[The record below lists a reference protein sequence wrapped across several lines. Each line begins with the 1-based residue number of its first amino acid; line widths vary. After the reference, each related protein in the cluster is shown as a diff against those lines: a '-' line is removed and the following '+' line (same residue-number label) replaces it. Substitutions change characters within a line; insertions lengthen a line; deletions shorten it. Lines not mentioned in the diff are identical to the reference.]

1 MSITFRQFEAF
12 RAVMLTG
19 TTTEAARMLGVSQP
33 GISRL
38 ISDLENEIG
47 YNLFERVGR
56 RVSPTPEAQ
65 LLIEEVR
72 RAFTGLEQVAEAARD
87 IGKARYGRL
96 RLVSVPSASSTI
108 VVDMI
113 EKFSRKFPGT
123 SVTIDVKSSDS
134 ALEWVVSQQCDLGI
148 ASSHVE
154 SPAIG
159 SEPLQ
164 VGTSICI
171 LPAGHRLAAKSHL
184 TLDMLEGER
193 FVSYC
198 SDSSFRREVDA
209 AFKNASVERQL
220 SHEGRTTDVVCSL
233 VSAGFGVSII
243 GISAATARSRWAGAG
258 KLVVRPVEGAP
269 TVTLSVIW
277 ATHRPISAGAKEFL
291 KIVRETC
298 STDPGSRR

>member
-19 TTTEAARMLGVSQP
+19 TTIEAARMLGVSQP

-38 ISDLENEIG
+38 ISDLESEIG

-56 RVSPTPEAQ
+56 RVSPTPEAG

-72 RAFTGLEQVAEAARD
+72 RAFTGLEQVREAARE

-113 EKFSRKFPGT
+113 EKFSERFPDT
-123 SVTIDVKSSDS
+123 RVTVDVKSSDS

-148 ASSHVE
+148 ASSHME
-154 SPAIG
+154 SPAID
-159 SEPLQ
+159 SEAVQ
-164 VGTSICI
+164 TGAAVCV
-171 LPAGHRLAAKSHL
+171 LPAGHRLAEEPRL
-184 TLDMLEGER
+184 TLEMLAGER

-198 SDSSFRREVDA
+198 RDSAFRHEVDT
-209 AFKNASVERQL
+209 AFKRAGVKRQL
-220 SHEGRTTDVVCSL
+220 LHEGRTTDVVCSL

-243 GISAATARSRWAGAG
+243 GISQATTRARWTRP
-258 KLVVRPVEGAP
+258 KDLVVRPIQGAP
-269 TVTLSVIW
+269 AVTLSVIW
-277 ATHRPISAGAKEFL
+277 ATHRPISAVAKEFL
-291 KIVRETC
+291 KIIRETYADN
-298 STDPGSRR
+298 S